1 MADGTPRTRRQV
13 IVSAVAVVLVAI
25 VGALLWLI
33 DTEADTDSA
42 DADTAS
48 ATSST
53 TTPAT
58 SSAGATSAG
67 DAGDAGTSTRTSSS
81 TTAVPAHVLATL
93 TLIDSGDWP
102 EAANAPGTRGGTVFR
117 NNERNLPVTGTDGR
131 RITYREW
138 DVNAKEPGRSRD
150 AERIVTGSDGTAW
163 YTDDHYRTFVR
174 IRGPNR

>member
-1 MADGTPRTRRQV
+1 MADGTARTRRQA
-13 IVSAVAVVLVAI
+13 IVSAVAVVLVA
-25 VGALLWLI
+25 VVAGLVWLLA
-33 DTEADTDSA
+33 EDSDIA
-42 DADTAS
+42 GTGDAARTS
-48 ATSST
+48 A
-53 TTPAT
+53 A
-58 SSAGATSAG
+58 SSAAVAPGPAA
-67 DAGDAGTSTRTSSS
+67 STRAAAPNSSS
-81 TTAVPAHVLATL
+81 TAAVPAHVLVTL

-117 NNERNLPVTGTDGR
+117 NNERNLPVTGSDGR
-131 RITYREW
+131 RVSYREW

>member
-1 MADGTPRTRRQV
+1 MADGTARTRRQA

-25 VGALLWLI
+25 VGALVWLI
-33 DTEADTDSA
+33 DTDADTDSA
-42 DADTAS
+42 DANTAS

-58 SSAGATSAG
+58 SSAGASSVGA
-67 DAGDAGTSTRTSSS
+67 STRTSSS
-81 TTAVPAHVLATL
+81 TTSVPAHVLATL

-117 NNERNLPVTGTDGR
+117 NNERNLPVTGSDGR
-131 RITYREW
+131 RVSYREW